1 MFEHRNTLDSE
12 RLKILESQLKDA
24 RTSVEEAD
32 KKYDEVS
39 FTLLTHYLVTD

>member
-12 RLKILESQLKDA
+12 RLKILESQLKET
-24 RTSVEEAD
+24 RTAVEEAD

-39 FTLLTHYLVTD
+39 